1 MNPDINIYSHLT
13 VCTTKGKLKASFLV
27 SNFSL
32 FHFGFHKKYVQ
43 KCDKK
48 LDLLASFE
56 ICDATYSFENLK
68 HFAFFYLY
76 QDGSRATKEVF
87 SAQVKLA
94 KCFFVA
100 AKRFRSWSGPSIDVS
115 RFQKPCAAIAVPYHN
130 V

>member
-1 MNPDINIYSHLT
+1 MARFTLNSRFKT
-13 VCTTKGKLKASFLV
+13 SCLV

-56 ICDATYSFENLK
+56 TCDATYSFENLK

-94 KCFFVA
+94 
-100 AKRFRSWSGPSIDVS
+100 
-115 RFQKPCAAIAVPYHN
+115 
-130 V
+130 